1 MFKCTMSKV
10 SQYILNCESASW
22 HFQQRKSSGTLR
34 SNIDSSS
41 PDAIQM
47 AAVDTLAT
55 IMSPQLS
62 SYFVLMS
69 PDERGAGHWT
79 E

>member
-1 MFKCTMSKV
+1 MKV
-10 SQYILNCESASW
+10 LVGTFNKGKALGHCELLGPVA
-22 HFQQRKSSGTLR
+22 
-34 SNIDSSS
+34 SSS
-41 PDAIQM
+41 RDAIQM